1 MAIGDL
7 SVFGGTGFVG
17 SRFCS
22 ISTRK
27 CIKIARDKRTPATE
41 EILYFQIGLG
51 GGARRDRTA
60 DLLHAMQALLPAE
73 L

>member
-1 MAIGDL
+1 MAIGEI

-17 SRFCS
+17 SKFCS

-41 EILYFQIGLG
+41 EILYFISTT
-51 GGARRDRTA
+51 DNYH
-60 DLLHAMQALLPAE
+60 DIS
-73 L
+73 